1 MANTPNITT
10 ERMIALGIRLL
21 ETLTATPQQTLDI
34 NDAARALGV
43 PAQDIP
49 SIVSTLGALSDRSSG
64 ARAALSLEGNTIRL
78 VGDSALIMPLRLSV
92 EEGMVLSHVLD
103 VLNIDDA
110 TRERVQRS
118 LMPLDETPSTEG
130 LAEPSRYGQWFTR
143 IGEALE
149 DGVRC
154 TMAYRSLTQES
165 PAERLIDPIALQ
177 EEADAVYLIAWDINK
192 DAERRYRLDRI
203 DRFEF
208 TDDSVSPHDAVHRT
222 TAESLRTT
230 GNRARLKMEDGYLA
244 QLDWAGIGEVVSD
257 GKGTSLCTVFYSS
270 EPWLFDQIL
279 AAGGACTIVEP
290 QGVRDRFVAYARSL
304 LIA

>member
-21 ETLTATPQQTLDI
+21 EALTAAPQQTLDI

-154 TMAYRSLTQES
+154 TMTYRSLTQES
-165 PAERLIDPIALQ
+165 PTERLIDPIALR

-208 TDDSVSPHDAVHRT
+208 TDDSVSPHDAVHRS

-230 GNRARLKMEDGYLA
+230 GNRARLKMEDGCLA